1 MSRFLLRF
9 SFFLLVVYG
18 GLCLAMYMV
27 QDSLIYYPIKTSHKN
42 DKNAVTVRLNGE
54 DIVVVHQGPE
64 VTGSLGQ
71 ERVSNDLALDPI
83 VKSKST
89 AVLYFGGNAE
99 DVSLSL
105 PLLAKAFP
113 QVFIHAMHYRSYGGS
128 TGRANE
134 KHLFADGLALYDQL
148 KREYQTVMVMGRS
161 LGSGVATYVASQR
174 PVPQL
179 ILVTPFYSLENVA
192 QDQYP
197 YLPVRLLLRDKF
209 ESYHYAPLVKAK
221 VLMLVAEWDQLTPLA
236 GSVKLQQEFK
246 AAQAVELTVIKQA
259 WHNSISNQPEYLET
273 LRRFGAR

>member
-9 SFFLLVVYG
+9 TFFLLLVYG
-18 GLCLAMYMV
+18 GLCLAMYIV

-42 DKNAVTVRLNGE
+42 DKNAVTVRLNDE
-54 DIVVVHQGPE
+54 DIVVAYQASEG
-64 VTGSLGQ
+64 
-71 ERVSNDLALDPI
+71 ERPVASGLASEQMSVEQTTTQRSMAL
-83 VKSKST
+83 
-89 AVLYFGGNAE
+89 LYFGGNAE

-113 QVFIHAMHYRSYGGS
+113 RVSIHAMHYRSYGGS
-128 TGRANE
+128 TGQASQ
-134 KHLFADGLALYDQL
+134 KYLFADGLALYDQL

-179 ILVTPFYSLENVA
+179 ILVTPFYSLEKVA

-209 ESYHYAPLVKAK
+209 ESYHYAPMVKAN

-236 GSVKLQQEFK
+236 GSVKLKQEFN
-246 AAQAVELTVIKQA
+246 AAQAVELIVIKQA
-259 WHNSISNQPEYLET
+259 WHNSISNQPGYLEA

>member
-9 SFFLLVVYG
+9 TLFLLLVYG
-18 GLCLAMYMV
+18 GLCLAMYIA
-27 QDSLIYYPIKTSHKN
+27 QDSLIYYPIKTSHKK

-54 DIVVVHQGPE
+54 DIVVAYQGSEIEPPAAS
-64 VTGSLGQ
+64 SLASEQ
-71 ERVSNDLALDPI
+71 LSADQTTITKSIAL
-83 VKSKST
+83 
-89 AVLYFGGNAE
+89 LYFGGNAE

-113 QVFIHAMHYRSYGGS
+113 RVSIHAMHYRSYGGS
-128 TGRANE
+128 TGQASQR
-134 KHLFADGLALYDQL
+134 HLFADGLALYDQL
-148 KREYQTVMVMGRS
+148 KTEYQTVVVMGRS

-179 ILVTPFYSLENVA
+179 ILVTPFYSLESVA

-209 ESYHYAPLVKAK
+209 ESYRYAPMVKAK

-236 GSVKLQQEFK
+236 GSVKLKQAFN
-246 AAQAVELTVIKQA
+246 AAAAVELTVIQQA
-259 WHNSISNQPEYLET
+259 WHNSISNQPRYLET
-273 LRRFGAR
+273 LRRFGTQ